1 MHGAGLVGGAG
12 RALALA
18 SARTGA
24 REKVQGHSPRGFVA
38 RRNSNGLFSQIG
50 KFFPIAPVDFQ
61 SIGGGEGGGF
71 GTFFGIFFF
80 SRFLGAGRG
89 EGDPEHLVRFLV
101 GMFRNRF
108 FEAGV
113 DAKVSPRVAKGRQ
126 SVTEGDEKVSPSFF
140 KLLIFLISAGKC
152 QSESAT
158 GLAGARGDDGNDGG
172 GGDLEKHCGRTRFR
186 FIARLID

>member
-1 MHGAGLVGGAG
+1 MHGAGLVGGSG

-24 REKVQGHSPRGFVA
+24 REKVQGHREVLGGFVA

-61 SIGGGEGGGF
+61 SIGGRGGGRVRNFFRNFFFFASFGGGEGGG
-71 GTFFGIFFF
+71 GPRT
-80 SRFLGAGRG
+80 
-89 EGDPEHLVRFLV
+89 PEARVARFLV

-113 DAKVSPRVAKGRQ
+113 DAKGSPRVA
-126 SVTEGDEKVSPSFF
+126 TVSP
-140 KLLIFLISAGKC
+140 
-152 QSESAT
+152 
-158 GLAGARGDDGNDGG
+158 RGG
-172 GGDLEKHCGRTRFR
+172 GGRKSVTFIFLTVDFCPRLGWPEREEKRRKEETT
-186 FIARLID
+186 ATTAAEET

>member
-24 REKVQGHSPRGFVA
+24 REKVQGRSPRGFVA

-71 GTFFGIFFF
+71 GTFFGFFF
-80 SRFLGAGRG
+80 FREFGGAGRG
-89 EGDPEHLVRFLV
+89 EGDPETRGTSCAIPSWNVPKSI
-101 GMFRNRF
+101 FRSRSRR
-108 FEAGV
+108 
-113 DAKVSPRVAKGRQ
+113 K
-126 SVTEGDEKVSPSFF
+126 SVTKCDRSMK
-140 KLLIFLISAGKC
+140 KCHQIFIYL
-152 QSESAT
+152 
-158 GLAGARGDDGNDGG
+158 N
-172 GGDLEKHCGRTRFR
+172 
-186 FIARLID
+186 